1 LKANEKFLERDSPFW
16 AYVKIISEK
25 LGYSLRGTG
34 ELRYYSLDEVLY
46 KLEEVNINY
55 DLEVIHDVVNYL
67 NFRSKELNENVRN
80 LFMNKDS
87 AKEEFRKL
95 YLYHIENEFS
105 CSLPLNKQRNE
116 KRDYSYFTGIINII
130 AEKTFRDHAQEHN
143 LIYGEDIRFDDNP
156 MSLSYIFDEEKK
168 LIGALSR
175 RFDGAYPSTR
185 NPLAIWEIKEYYY
198 TTTFGSRISDGIYE
212 TQLDGFEL
220 NDISRETNK
229 DIKHIYFIDDYNTWW
244 NMGRSYLCR
253 TIDMLHK
260 GLVDEVIFGK
270 EVLYRWEDVL
280 KVLLS
285 KKVSQLK
292 FFD

>member
-1 LKANEKFLERDSPFW
+1 MD
-16 AYVKIISEK
+16 
-25 LGYSLRGTG
+25 
-34 ELRYYSLDEVLY
+34 
-46 KLEEVNINY
+46 
-55 DLEVIHDVVNYL
+55 
-67 NFRSKELNENVRN
+67 
-80 LFMNKDS
+80 KDI

-95 YLYHIENEFS
+95 ALYHTQNS
-105 CSLPLNKQRNE
+105 YTCSLPLNKQKNE

-130 AEKTFRDHAQEHN
+130 TERTLRRYANDNE
-143 LIYGEDIRFDDNP
+143 LIYGKDVLFDDNP
-156 MSLSYIFDEEKK
+156 MSLSYILDDDKK

-175 RFDGAYPSTR
+175 RFDGAYPSTQ

-220 NDISRETNK
+220 NDISRETNR

-260 GLVDEVIFGK
+260 GLVDEVIF
-270 EVLYRWEDVL
+270 RRHIIWRH
-280 KVLLS
+280 
-285 KKVSQLK
+285 
-292 FFD
+292 FFVYNYFIIYFKR